1 MRTLFNK
8 VLVEIARTDQRI
20 WMVLADIGYGE
31 IEPFRDTFPDRWYNC
46 GVAEQNMTGVACGV
60 AMEGNIA
67 ITYSIA
73 NFPTLR
79 CLEQIRNDVCYH
91 NANVKIVI
99 IGGGLAYG
107 ALGVSHQATED
118 IAIMRALPNMTV
130 FCPCDFAEA
139 EAGVHAMI
147 AHDGPFYYRCGYKK
161 EPPVHFGPID
171 FRLGQ
176 AIQVRDGRD
185 LTFLFTGT
193 IGNQVAEAA
202 EMLGRD
208 GIQCRVL
215 SIHTVKPIDR
225 TAILAAARETGGI
238 VVVEEH
244 QLSGGLGSAV
254 AEVLI
259 DACVAPQRFLR
270 IALPDV
276 YVSKVGTHEWLLDQ
290 YGLSSCKIAD
300 AVRTMLGGKQ
310 GEPDCVKRT
319 AIGQRTE
326 C

>member
-1 MRTLFNK
+1 MRTLLNK
-8 VLVEIARTDQRI
+8 ILVDIARKDKRI
-20 WMVLADIGYGE
+20 WMILADIGYGE
-31 IEPFRDTFPDRWYNC
+31 IEPFRDAFPERWYNC

-107 ALGVSHQATED
+107 PLGVSHQATED
-118 IAIMRALPNMTV
+118 IAIMRALPNMVV

-161 EPPVHFGPID
+161 EPPVHQAPID
-171 FRLGQ
+171 FEIGK
-176 AIQVRDGRD
+176 AIQVRDGND
-185 LTFLFTGT
+185 ATIFFTGT
-193 IGNQVAEAA
+193 VGNQVVPAAEA
-202 EMLGRD
+202 LD
-208 GIQCRVL
+208 KQGIHCRVV
-215 SIHTVKPIDR
+215 SMHTVKPIDR
-225 TAILAAARETGGI
+225 NAIVNAARETGAI
-238 VVVEEH
+238 VTVEEH
-244 QLSGGLGSAV
+244 QLQGGLGSAV
-254 AEVLI
+254 AEVLC
-259 DACVAPQRFLR
+259 DEGVGPKKFLR
-270 IALPDV
+270 LGLPDV

-290 YGLSSCKIAD
+290 YGLSAP
-300 AVRTMLGGKQ
+300 RLTERLGEWLG
-310 GEPDCVKRT
+310 
-319 AIGQRTE
+319 
-326 C
+326 

>member
-1 MRTLFNK
+1 MRSLFNK
-8 VLVEIARTDQRI
+8 VLVDIAKTDQRI
-20 WMVLADIGYGE
+20 WMILADIGYGE
-31 IEPFRDTFPDRWYNC
+31 IEPFRDAFPDRWYNC

-60 AMEGNIA
+60 ALEGNIA

-118 IAIMRALPNMTV
+118 IAIMRALPNMVV

-147 AHDGPFYYRCGYKK
+147 AHDGPFYYRCGYKR
-161 EPPVHFGPID
+161 EPPVHQDRIA
-171 FRLGQ
+171 FRLGR

-185 LTFLFTGT
+185 LTFVFTGT
-193 IGNQVAEAA
+193 IGNQVTEAA
-202 EMLGRD
+202 EALSRE

-215 SIHTVKPIDR
+215 SMHTVKPIDR
-225 TAILAAARETGGI
+225 AAILAAAEETGGV

-244 QLSGGLGSAV
+244 QLSGGLGGAV
-254 AEVLI
+254 AEVLA
-259 DACVAPQRFLR
+259 DACVAPRRFLR
-270 IALPDV
+270 IGLPDV
-276 YVSKVGTHEWLLDQ
+276 YVSKVGSHEWLLNQ
-290 YGLSSCKIAD
+290 YGLSARKIAG
-300 AVRTMLGGKQ
+300 AVRAMV
-310 GEPDCVKRT
+310 DSSWH
-319 AIGQRTE
+319 
-326 C
+326 

>member
-1 MRTLFNK
+1 MRTLLNK
-8 VLVEIARTDQRI
+8 ILVDIARKDKRI
-20 WMVLADIGYGE
+20 WMILADIGYGE
-31 IEPFRDTFPDRWYNC
+31 IEPFRDAFPERWYNC

-107 ALGVSHQATED
+107 PLGVSHQATED
-118 IAIMRALPNMTV
+118 IAIMRALPNMVV

-161 EPPVHFGPID
+161 EPPVHQAPID
-171 FRLGQ
+171 FEIGK
-176 AIQVRDGRD
+176 AIQVRDGND
-185 LTFLFTGT
+185 ATIFFTGT
-193 IGNQVAEAA
+193 VGNQVVPAAEA
-202 EMLGRD
+202 LD
-208 GIQCRVL
+208 KQGIHCRVVSL
-215 SIHTVKPIDR
+215 HTVKPIDR
-225 TAILAAARETGGI
+225 NAIVNAARETGAI
-238 VVVEEH
+238 VTVEEH
-244 QLSGGLGSAV
+244 QLQGGLGSAV
-254 AEVLI
+254 AEVLC
-259 DACVAPQRFLR
+259 DEGVGPKKFLR
-270 IALPDV
+270 LGLPDV

-290 YGLSSCKIAD
+290 YGLSAP
-300 AVRTMLGGKQ
+300 RLTERLGEWLG
-310 GEPDCVKRT
+310 
-319 AIGQRTE
+319 
-326 C
+326 